1 LGELYTRAGLH
12 LKVYSVNFVIVNNV
26 NLYSGTVDSADAVA
40 IQCSDVRKSYGSR
53 RVLDG
58 VDLQVRYGSILALLG
73 RNGAGKST
81 LISMLCGLLR
91 PDSGGIRVA
100 GFALHGRRPNAL
112 GAAIGLAPQDLGLY
126 PQLTVMQ
133 NLTSMAMV
141 QGLSPRNARERVGD
155 LIEMFG
161 LGKQSGQW
169 AESLSGGQKRRL
181 HTAMALVHRPR
192 VLFLD
197 EPTVG
202 ADVEARSSILQ
213 VVQGIA
219 DSGTAVLCTTHY
231 MEEVEQLGADVAFLV
246 GGSIVDQGSI
256 HDIVKRHAAP
266 SIRVS
271 FAGGL
276 QPEATGWTRAD
287 DGIEPDCPID
297 DPGRALAA
305 LLSDPHCRDVR
316 LKDVQ
321 VIHANLETAYRNIV
335 GSGGGGGV
343 DGGNLENMNADS
355 NDADDD
361 TGSDADTE
369 RAGRGADYAA
379 RVVSGDP
386 GYPERSEQ
394 SQTLG
399 IPGRKSDDVR

>member
-1 LGELYTRAGLH
+1 MDL
-12 LKVYSVNFVIVNNV
+12 
-26 NLYSGTVDSADAVA
+26 ADDLA

-53 RVLDG
+53 CVLDG
-58 VDLQVRYGSILALLG
+58 VNLQVRYGSILALLG

-81 LISMLCGLLR
+81 LISMLCGLLKS
-91 PDSGGIRVA
+91 DSGSMRVA
-100 GFALHGRRPNAL
+100 GFALNGGSPNAL
-112 GAAIGLAPQDLGLY
+112 GSAIGLAPQDLGLY

-141 QGLSPRNARERVGD
+141 QGLPPRNAQERAEG
-155 LIEMFG
+155 LIDMFG
-161 LGKQSGQW
+161 LGGQPGQR

-181 HTAMALVHRPR
+181 HTAMALVHSPR

-213 VVQGIA
+213 VVRGIA
-219 DSGTAVLCTTHY
+219 DSGTAVLYTTHY
-231 MEEVEQLGADVAFLV
+231 MEEVEQLGADVAFLDRD
-246 GGSIVDQGSI
+246 SIVDQGSI

-276 QPEATGWTRAD
+276 QPEVNGWTRAGG
-287 DGIEPDCPID
+287 GIEPDCPID

-305 LLSDPHCRDVR
+305 LLSDPHCRDVQ

-343 DGGNLENMNADS
+343 ASGNPE
-355 NDADDD
+355 
-361 TGSDADTE
+361 
-369 RAGRGADYAA
+369 
-379 RVVSGDP
+379 
-386 GYPERSEQ
+386 YPERPEQ
-394 SQTLG
+394 SQALG
-399 IPGRKSDDVR
+399 GISGKENR